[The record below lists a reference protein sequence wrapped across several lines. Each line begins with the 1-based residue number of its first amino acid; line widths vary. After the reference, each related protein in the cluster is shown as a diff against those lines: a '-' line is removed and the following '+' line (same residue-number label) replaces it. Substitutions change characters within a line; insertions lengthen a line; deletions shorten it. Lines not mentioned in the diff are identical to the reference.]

1 MAAGAWQF
9 YDEGLEDILDGTVD
23 LDTDTIK
30 CQLHTSS
37 YSPADTDTTLS
48 NEVANGAGYTTGG
61 VTLTTITVTN
71 SSGTVTID
79 CTSPDPIRWT
89 ASGGDIT
96 AKYAVII
103 KSGTTQPLLYC
114 DLDSGGGSL
123 TATDGNNFDI
133 SINASG
139 ISTFAQA

>member
-9 YDEGLEDILDGTVD
+9 YDDGLEDILDGTVD

-37 YSPADTDTTLS
+37 YSPTDADLTAS
-48 NEVANGAGYTTGG
+48 NEHANGNGYTTGG

-71 SSGTVTID
+71 SSGTITID
-79 CTSPDPIRWT
+79 CTAPDPIRWT
-89 ASGGDIT
+89 ASGGSIV

-114 DLDSGGGSL
+114 DLETGGGSE
-123 TATDGNNFDI
+123 TASDGNNFDI
-133 SINASG
+133 TIHASG
-139 ISTFAQA
+139 IATAAQS